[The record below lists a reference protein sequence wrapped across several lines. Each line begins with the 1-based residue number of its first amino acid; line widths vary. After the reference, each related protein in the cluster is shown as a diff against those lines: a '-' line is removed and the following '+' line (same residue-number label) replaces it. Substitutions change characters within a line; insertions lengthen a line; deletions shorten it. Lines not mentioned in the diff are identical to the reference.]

1 MCAVSLEQE
10 PAEVNLYDLVLVGS
24 VGRSVMH
31 RFDGTT
37 EPILGGPIVHAALA
51 TSWSDKRV
59 AVVTR
64 MAPADH
70 DLLEPLSKA
79 GIDVYVSPVPETTR
93 GHIYYLSDNVE
104 DRCHVL
110 ERSAGP
116 FSLSDLAPVAAP
128 LLHLAGVNRL
138 EFPLEFL
145 RDLDAHSIRF
155 SVDMQALIRDADVT
169 TGKVVYGDYPH
180 KEEVAGMAAK
190 IKLDVVEARLLTGS
204 SDLETAAIQFEE
216 WGTSEVMVTG
226 TEGALVRCEGSS
238 YFEPF
243 TNRGVAGRTGR
254 GDTAFASY
262 LVRRMDFGVADALKF
277 ATALASMKMESP
289 GLFKSNREEILRRMD
304 QDRSAGEAQ
313 RA

>member
-1 MCAVSLEQE
+1 
-10 PAEVNLYDLVLVGS
+10 VNVYDLVLVGS

-31 RFDGTT
+31 RFDGST
-37 EPILGGPIVHAALA
+37 EPILGGPVVHAALA

-64 MAPADH
+64 MSPADN
-70 DLLEPLSKA
+70 DLLEPLSQA
-79 GIDVYVSPVPETTR
+79 GIDVYVSPVAETTR

-104 DRCHVL
+104 DRRHVL
-110 ERSAGP
+110 EKSAGP
-116 FSLSDLAPVAAP
+116 FSLSDIAPVAAP

-145 RDLDAHSIRF
+145 RDLHAHSIRF
-155 SVDMQALIRDADVT
+155 SVDMQALIRAADVA
-169 TGKVVYGDYPH
+169 TGRVIYGDYPH

-204 SDLETAAIQFEE
+204 SDLETAAIQFEK
-216 WGTSEVMVTG
+216 WGTPEVMVTG
-226 TEGALVRCEGSS
+226 TEGALVRCDGTS

-243 TNRGVAGRTGR
+243 TNHGVAGRTGR

-262 LVRRMDFGVADALKF
+262 LMRRMDFGVADALKF
-277 ATALASMKMESP
+277 AVALASMKMESP
-289 GLFKSNREEILRRMD
+289 GLFRGSLELIFQRMD
-304 QDRSAGEAQ
+304 QDQATREQ
-313 RA
+313 RRGMTEEETS